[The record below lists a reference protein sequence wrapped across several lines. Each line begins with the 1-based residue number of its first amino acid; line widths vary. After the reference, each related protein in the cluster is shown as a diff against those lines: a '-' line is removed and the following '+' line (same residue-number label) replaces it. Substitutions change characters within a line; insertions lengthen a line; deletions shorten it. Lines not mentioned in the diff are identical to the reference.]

1 MKVEHKDPLLSRK
14 EAAAYLGVT
23 LGTLETWASDK
34 RYHLPITKIGTK
46 MCKYRR
52 SVLDKFIQ
60 EGEKHHVN
68 ENAEE
73 FIKRGEIQNDE

>member
-1 MKVEHKDPLLSRK
+1 MAVEHTDPLLSRK

-23 LGTLETWASDK
+23 LGTLETWASSK
-34 RYHLPITKIGTK
+34 AYHLPVTKIGTK
-46 MCKYRR
+46 LCKYRR

-68 ENAEE
+68 EDAKPLSE
-73 FIKRGEIQNDE
+73 GGGNDET

>member
-1 MKVEHKDPLLSRK
+1 MTVEHSDPLLSRK

-23 LGTLETWASDK
+23 LGTLEQWSSSKA
-34 RYHLPITKIGTK
+34 YNLPVTKIGTK

-68 ENAEE
+68 ENAEAL
-73 FIKRGEIQNDE
+73 IKREGNDYET